1 MDWEK
6 IKNAVTSFLSD
17 GGLKIL
23 KALLVFI
30 VGFILIKLVMKIV
43 KSIFS
48 KTSMEKITQSFLLSI
63 IKFVLN
69 LILIITVLQSL
80 GIATTGLI
88 ALISAA
94 GLAVSLALQN
104 SLSNLANGVVIIT
117 TKPFREGDYVSINGV
132 EGSVKN
138 IKMLTTSIV
147 TADNKMVVLPNSSI
161 VTNEVVNYNA
171 LKTRKVTFAFD
182 VDYASDI
189 NQVKQIILDV
199 MTSNGKV
206 RLEPA
211 PFVALKTL
219 KDSSLGFTASCWVD
233 CEDYWSV
240 YYYVME
246 NVFNELKRNNINI
259 PFNQVEVRLRNDEVV
274 MPVNKD
280 ALPLRVEKERPEQ
293 IEGDIVDNLF
303 YIVNKKIKKS
313 EENWKKTNK
322 EKAEKKAKQKAEK
335 LNKSKLEN
343 KVKAKTEDKDKNE
356 SKAEKK

>member
-233 CEDYWSV
+233 CEVYW
-240 YYYVME
+240 
-246 NVFNELKRNNINI
+246 
-259 PFNQVEVRLRNDEVV
+259 
-274 MPVNKD
+274 
-280 ALPLRVEKERPEQ
+280 
-293 IEGDIVDNLF
+293 
-303 YIVNKKIKKS
+303 
-313 EENWKKTNK
+313 
-322 EKAEKKAKQKAEK
+322 
-335 LNKSKLEN
+335 
-343 KVKAKTEDKDKNE
+343 
-356 SKAEKK
+356 